1 MDSESLDRLF
11 SKAAERLKRQDD
23 ALRQTIDRLDETE
36 RLLRVDAD
44 LSHPYIAA
52 VLGRPPDSER

>member
-23 ALRQTIDRLDETE
+23 ALRQTIDRIDETE

-44 LSHPYIAA
+44 LSPSFIAA